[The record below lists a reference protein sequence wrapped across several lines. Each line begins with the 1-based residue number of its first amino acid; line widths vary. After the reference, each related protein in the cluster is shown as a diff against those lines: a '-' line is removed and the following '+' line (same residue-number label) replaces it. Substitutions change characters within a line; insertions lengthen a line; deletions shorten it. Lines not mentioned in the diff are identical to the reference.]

1 MYSLKTGTAA
11 WYVGKLRVNP
21 EFSSQEKLFLAF
33 SFYGILWDDCGY
45 HFTIYVS
52 HQAVMLHCL
61 TYAVM
66 YVSYITMKWR
76 KKRPRNKAS
85 LFLSAHSGLGS
96 YRDGHLI
103 KQVFICENKRKKSK
117 TQHMMYSKYL
127 ETWVLLFRYE
137 NLL

>member
-1 MYSLKTGTAA
+1 MTV

-33 SFYGILWDDCGY
+33 SLYGILWDDCGY

-52 HQAVMLHCL
+52 QAVMLPCL

-66 YVSYITMKWR
+66 YVSYIPMKWR
-76 KKRPRNKAS
+76 KKRPRNETS
-85 LFLSAHSGLGS
+85 LFLSAHSGLGN

-103 KQVFICENKRKKSK
+103 KQVFICENKRKKEKDS
-117 TQHMMYSKYL
+117 THD
-127 ETWVLLFRYE
+127 VF
-137 NLL
+137 